1 MLHDYL
7 RYAEDGSWAT
17 GAPNGREPDSDF
29 EVAVARALRAHGFEV
44 HPQVGIAG
52 YWIDLGVVH
61 PRYPGTYVIGVE
73 CDGASYH
80 SARSARDR
88 DRLRQRVL
96 EGYGWRIHRIWSTD
110 WFRDPDKQIESVV
123 AKIRQS
129 ADLVSV

>member
-1 MLHDYL
+1 
-7 RYAEDGSWAT
+7 
-17 GAPNGREPDSDF
+17 
-29 EVAVARALRAHGFEV
+29 VARALQAHGFEV

-61 PRYPGTYVIGVE
+61 PQRPGTYVLGVE

-96 EGYGWRIHRIWSTD
+96 EGYGWNIHRIWSTD
-110 WFRDPDKQIESVV
+110 WFRDPAKQVEAVV
-123 AKIRQS
+123 AKIRRSVEVAS
-129 ADLVSV
+129 A